1 LRQAGDVFRLVEQLS
16 SLELNYGVVDVLC
29 VSNGFLV
36 GVIDMA
42 EKGLGAL

>member
-1 LRQAGDVFRLVEQLS
+1 MFSGSLS
-16 SLELNYGVVDVLC
+16 SSAASKPNYGVVDVLC